1 LKVLPHPI
9 IDLDYSLYGVNVN
22 NVNHFF
28 TAYFPVS
35 RCTDLSQEKISQR
48 ANEFIEEA
56 LLLNGP
62 GHFRSIAPG
71 WIKESQ
77 IIDGVHVKGFM
88 LNIIWSDRQSEMH
101 FKAQST
107 LWTSLIQDFW
117 AGGSLREE
125 EYHGHLLQVKPWT
138 ELVSIP
144 PGDSKTEENTE
155 TEASNSHDQH
165 AVSTS
170 IAFDNR
176 STFDRARGTFPM
188 DPKSP
193 LSDDQMAMNRARIES
208 IYKRLAEDLKS
219 RDKYQEDDSDLE
231 SEDESLSTSPIMTP
245 SSSTSSL
252 LTLSEKSQVRRATAG
267 DRNSRKTYQFE
278 PDYDSSS
285 PDSDSNIEPDLA
297 SLRNRLE
304 ASAPPSKEKLD
315 RMNANCT
322 WQYPAYGAKS
332 AEVRAKRR
340 NGIVEWNAEE
350 EIREAQSRFRRY
362 RRRVHGLRSGLQ
374 RDERSVETTDASLE
388 AGLDEIEHSPLEE
401 KSPWWKSITGFLS
414 KGNPADYDLEE
425 EVPETLRMRIPG
437 SFGDL
442 ANNGDTLRQGRVPVC

>member
-1 LKVLPHPI
+1 LKALPHPV

-35 RCTDLSQEKISQR
+35 RCTDLFQEKISNR
-48 ANEFIEEA
+48 AKEFTEEA

-62 GHFRSIAPG
+62 GHFRSISPG
-71 WIKESQ
+71 WIKEPQ

-88 LNIIWSDRQSEMH
+88 LNIIWNDRQSEMH

-107 LWTSLIQDFW
+107 LWTSLIQDLW

-125 EYHGHLLQVKPWT
+125 EFHGHLLQVKPWT

-144 PGDSKTEENTE
+144 RGYSKTKENTE
-155 TEASNSHDQH
+155 TGASDSHDQH
-165 AVSTS
+165 AVSANT
-170 IAFDNR
+170 AFDNISR
-176 STFDRARGTFPM
+176 VDRARCTFLM

-245 SSSTSSL
+245 SSSISSL
-252 LTLSEKSQVRRATAG
+252 LTLPEKSQVLRATAR
-267 DRNSRKTYQFE
+267 DRNSRKTYKFE
-278 PDYDSSS
+278 LDSDFSS
-285 PDSDSNIEPDLA
+285 PDSDSNIELDLA
-297 SLRNRLE
+297 ALRNRLE
-304 ASAPPSKEKLD
+304 ALAPSSKEKLD
-315 RMNANCT
+315 RINANCT
-322 WQYPAYGAKS
+322 WQYPGYDAKP
-332 AEVRAKRR
+332 AEAPAKRR
-340 NGIVEWNAEE
+340 NGVVEWNAEE

-374 RDERSVETTDASLE
+374 RDERSVDTDAPLE
-388 AGLDEIEHSPLEE
+388 AGPEEIEHSPLEE
-401 KSPWWKSITGFLS
+401 KAPWWKSITGFLS
-414 KGNPADYDLEE
+414 KGNPADFDLEE
-425 EVPETLRMRIPG
+425 RIPETLRMRIPG
-437 SFGDL
+437 SFVDP
-442 ANNGDTLRQGRVPVC
+442 ANNGDTLRQGSVPVY

>member
-1 LKVLPHPI
+1 M
-9 IDLDYSLYGVNVN
+9 N

-35 RCTDLSQEKISQR
+35 RCTDLFQEKISKR
-48 ANEFIEEA
+48 AKEFTEEA

-62 GHFRSIAPG
+62 GHFRSISPG

-88 LNIIWSDRQSEMH
+88 LNIIWSDRQSEVH

-107 LWTSLIQDFW
+107 LWTSLIQDLW

-125 EYHGHLLQVKPWT
+125 EYHGHLLQVKQWT

-144 PGDSKTEENTE
+144 PGDSKIKENTE
-155 TEASNSHDQH
+155 TGASDSHDQH
-165 AVSTS
+165 AVSAST
-170 IAFDNR
+170 AFDNI
-176 STFDRARGTFPM
+176 SKINRARCTFLM

-193 LSDDQMAMNRARIES
+193 LSDDQVAMNRARIES

-231 SEDESLSTSPIMTP
+231 SEDESLCTSAIMTP

-252 LTLSEKSQVRRATAG
+252 LTLPEESQVRRATAG
-267 DRNSRKTYQFE
+267 DRNLRETYNFE
-278 PDYDSSS
+278 PDSDSSS
-285 PDSDSNIEPDLA
+285 PDSDSNIELDLA
-297 SLRNRLE
+297 ALRNRLE
-304 ASAPPSKEKLD
+304 ALAPSSKDKLD
-315 RMNANCT
+315 SINTNCT
-322 WQYPAYGAKS
+322 WQYPGYDTKS

-340 NGIVEWNAEE
+340 NGIVEWNAED

-374 RDERSVETTDASLE
+374 RDERSVDTTDASLE
-388 AGLDEIEHSPLEE
+388 AGPEEIEHSPLEE
-401 KSPWWKSITGFLS
+401 KVPWWKSLRGFLS
-414 KGNPADYDLEE
+414 KGSPADFDLEE
-425 EVPETLRMRIPG
+425 RIPETLRMRIPG
-437 SFGDL
+437 SFGEP
-442 ANNGDTLRQGRVPVC
+442 ASNGDTLRQGRVPVC